1 MGVYFPSCT
10 CDAAAAEA
18 ARPDALLEDGEEDE
32 EDKTGDLPNWKTWK
46 SKEK

>member
-18 ARPDALLEDGEEDE
+18 ASPDALLEDGEEDE
-32 EDKTGDLPNWKTWK
+32 EDKTGDLPN
-46 SKEK
+46 